1 VEWFLFILTFI
12 LGYITCKTF
21 YFYKSARYSIIALK
35 VAHVVSLSVLVKAL
49 EDFYYAKV
57 YRMQKMVESG
67 ETDHNIAAF
76 SYLMEEEISHYK
88 RKAIAT
94 LVETHPDFF
103 KQIIEFKDW
112 NSAMTFLETHQELAS
127 QFLKRTP
134 ND

>member
-1 VEWFLFILTFI
+1 VEWTLFTLAFI

-21 YFYKSARYSIIALK
+21 YFYKAARVSIVALK
-35 VAHVVSLSVLVKAL
+35 ATHVTCLALLVKAL

-67 ETDHNIAAF
+67 ETDHNITAF

-88 RKAIAT
+88 RKAVKT
-94 LVETHPDFF
+94 LIEYHPDFF
-103 KQIIEFKDW
+103 KQVIEFEDW
-112 NSAMTFLETHQELAS
+112 NSAMTFLETHKDLAA
-127 QFLKRTP
+127 QFLTRSK